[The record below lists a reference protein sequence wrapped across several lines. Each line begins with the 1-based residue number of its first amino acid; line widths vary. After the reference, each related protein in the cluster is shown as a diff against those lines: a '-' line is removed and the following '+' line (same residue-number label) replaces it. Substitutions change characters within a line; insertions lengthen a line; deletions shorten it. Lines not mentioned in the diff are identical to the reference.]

1 MKINRN
7 MSAVMTNR
15 NLLRTEKRLSTS
27 MERLSSGYKI
37 NRAGDNPAGLAI
49 SHKMKSQIDG
59 LDRAKHNTTDA
70 QSVLRIADGALNE
83 AASMLQRIREL
94 CVQAAN
100 DTNSLDERSAI
111 QDEIDKL
118 TQEIDRISTDT
129 EYNTKKLLDGS
140 SDVLVISTDVS
151 RVDISDTVLPGNY
164 SMEVTQQAKKA
175 EFTIAGQPAANGT
188 INING
193 ITMDVTADMDEPSF
207 YELLRETAEIAGCV
221 TERDGTGYKL
231 TAKEYGS
238 AQMIEIKA
246 NAKEQADLTALEN
259 AFGLATDDDGDTDDT
274 ITVKEITDED
284 GVTRHI
290 KNVKGKDIKVDLQ
303 ESENVTRVTARATKA
318 AVTISKPTV
327 AGTITVNGTA
337 IAVTATMSE
346 DDFFAAL
353 QNTGLT
359 VTNVGTG
366 YKLET
371 QAEGSGAEII
381 LNAEPADQADLTAI
395 RDALGF
401 SDADAAGNG
410 YSRTINGVEAQTET
424 TTEQQFSDTAT
435 VYYDGLHV
443 KITDLGGFSMEF
455 MINESVNTAAA
466 DAAATPPDPANPVD
480 PIMVGIK
487 VTDIG
492 AMTIQMGANQ
502 YQDMD
507 IRIPEVSARTLYLD
521 KVDVRVSGGPD
532 KALGIM
538 DDAINKL
545 NDVRAR
551 IGAFTNRLEYAER
564 SLEETHED
572 MTSAYS
578 TILDTDMAEAMVEY
592 TQQNVLEQASISVL
606 SQANDIPQ
614 QVLSLLQ

>member
-327 AGTITVNGTA
+327 AGTIMVNGTQ
-337 IAVTATMSE
+337 ITADATTMTE

-353 QNTGLT
+353 QNTGCV
-359 VTNVGTG
+359 VTRV
-366 YKLET
+366 
-371 QAEGSGAEII
+371 
-381 LNAEPADQADLTAI
+381 
-395 RDALGF
+395 
-401 SDADAAGNG
+401 GNG
-410 YSRTINGVEAQTET
+410 YQLESQGEGVSAEITIAANPADPADLAAMGNALGLIVDATGTGLEPKTVTGDDAQTET

-435 VYYDGLHV
+435 IYSDGLHV

-455 MINESVNTAAA
+455 TINESVNQNVGAPPVPP
-466 DAAATPPDPANPVD
+466 ATTSSAV
-480 PIMVGIK
+480 MVNMR

>member
-83 AASMLQRIREL
+83 TASMLQRIREL

-100 DTNSLDERSAI
+100 DTNSQDERSAI

-118 TQEIDRISTDT
+118 VQEVDRISSDT

-140 SDVLVISTDVS
+140 SDVLVISKDVS
-151 RVDISDTVLPGNY
+151 RVDISDSVLPGNY
-164 SMEVTQQAKKA
+164 SMEVTQQAEKA
-175 EFTIAGQPAANGT
+175 TYAIPSLAGSEGLMS
-188 INING
+188 ING
-193 ITMDVTADMDEPSF
+193 VEMEITAGMDPDAL
-207 YELLRETAEIAGCV
+207 YETLRDTAEKAGCIA
-221 TERDGTGYKL
+221 TQDGAGGYNL
-231 TAKEYGS
+231 ETKEYGHS
-238 AQMIEIKA
+238 AEIEIKVT
-246 NAKEQADLTALEN
+246 KRYMGFESSQEQEDFDRSMEVLAGTLGLTAV
-259 AFGLATDDDGDTDDT
+259 AW
-274 ITVKEITDED
+274 DED
-284 GVTRHI
+284 GNATSYSA
-290 KNVKGKDIKVDLQ
+290 KETGEDIQLELQ
-303 ESENVTRVTARATKA
+303 ETEDVTRVTARATKA
-318 AVTISKPTV
+318 AVTVTNPNV
-327 AGTITVNGTA
+327 DGTFTVNGA
-337 IAVTATMSE
+337 AVTVTASMT
-346 DDFFAAL
+346 DDEFFAAL
-353 QNTGLT
+353 QAAAGADNVTRTGNSYT
-359 VTNVGTG
+359 I
-366 YKLET
+366 ESA
-371 QAEGSGAEII
+371 AEGAAESVT
-381 LNAEPADQADLTAI
+381 LATNDQVIAA
-395 RDALGF
+395 ALGLAQV
-401 SDADAAGNG
+401 DPTDPTAGYASTVSG
-410 YSRTINGVEAQTET
+410 QDQQIET
-424 TTEQQFSDTAT
+424 TTQQQFRDTAT
-435 VYYDGLHV
+435 VYTDGLHV

-455 MINESVNTAAA
+455 MINESVNDSVGGTG
-466 DAAATPPDPANPVD
+466 TD
-480 PIMVGIK
+480 PIMVEMK

-521 KVDVRVSGGPD
+521 KVDVRISGGPD

-592 TQQNVLEQASISVL
+592 TQQNVLEQASISIL

>member
-83 AASMLQRIREL
+83 TASMLQRIREL

-100 DTNSLDERSAI
+100 DTNSQDERSAI

-118 TQEIDRISTDT
+118 VQEVDRISSDT

-140 SDVLVISTDVS
+140 SDVLVVSTDVS

-164 SMEVTQQAKKA
+164 SMEVTQQAEKA
-175 EFTIAGQPAANGT
+175 TYAIPSLAASEGVMS
-188 INING
+188 ING
-193 ITMDVTADMDEPSF
+193 FEVEITAGMDSDVLFGA
-207 YELLRETAEIAGCV
+207 LRDAAEKAGCIA
-221 TERDGTGYKL
+221 TQDGAGGYNL
-231 TAKEYGS
+231 ETKEYGHS
-238 AQMIEIKA
+238 AEIEIKVT
-246 NAKEQADLTALEN
+246 KRYMGFESSQEQEDFDRSMDAL
-259 AFGLATDDDGDTDDT
+259 ARTLGLREDAW
-274 ITVKEITDED
+274 DED
-284 GVTRHI
+284 GNVTSYSA
-290 KNVKGKDIKVDLQ
+290 KETGEDIQLELQ
-303 ESENVTRVTARATKA
+303 ETEDVTRVTARATKA
-318 AVTISKPTV
+318 AVTVTNPNV
-327 AGTITVNGTA
+327 DGTFTVNGNTVTV
-337 IAVTATMSE
+337 IAGMTD

-353 QNTGLT
+353 EAAAGAGNVTRSGSSFTIESASEGATESVTLATNDQAIATAFGLDP
-359 VTNVGTG
+359 
-366 YKLET
+366 
-371 QAEGSGAEII
+371 ID
-381 LNAEPADQADLTAI
+381 PADLTAGY
-395 RDALGF
+395 A
-401 SDADAAGNG
+401 STVNG
-410 YSRTINGVEAQTET
+410 QDTQTET

-435 VYYDGLHV
+435 VYTDGLHV

>member
-83 AASMLQRIREL
+83 TASMLQRIREL

-100 DTNSLDERSAI
+100 DTNSQDERSAI

-118 TQEIDRISTDT
+118 VQEVDRISSDT
-129 EYNTKKLLDGS
+129 EYNTKKLLDGA

-151 RVDISDTVLPGNY
+151 RVDISDSVLPSNY
-164 SMEVTQQAKKA
+164 SMEVTQQAEKA
-175 EFTIAGQPAANGT
+175 TYAIPSLAASEGVMS
-188 INING
+188 ING
-193 ITMDVTADMDEPSF
+193 FEVEITAGMDPDALF
-207 YELLRETAEIAGCV
+207 GALRDAAEKAGCIA
-221 TERDGTGYKL
+221 TQDGAGGYNL
-231 TAKEYGS
+231 ETKEYGHS
-238 AQMIEIKA
+238 AEIEIKVT
-246 NAKEQADLTALEN
+246 KRYMGFDSPQEQEAFDRSMEALAGTLGLTEVAW
-259 AFGLATDDDGDTDDT
+259 
-274 ITVKEITDED
+274 DED
-284 GVTRHI
+284 GNPI
-290 KNVKGKDIKVDLQ
+290 SYSAKEIGEDIEIELQ
-303 ESENVTRVTARATKA
+303 ESEDVTRVTARATKA
-318 AVTISKPTV
+318 AVTVTNPNV
-327 AGTITVNGTA
+327 DGTFTVNGA
-337 IAVTATMSE
+337 AVTVTAGMT
-346 DDFFAAL
+346 DDEFFAAL
-353 QNTGLT
+353 QVAAGADNVTRTGNSYTIESAAEGAAET
-359 VTNVGTG
+359 VTLATND
-366 YKLET
+366 
-371 QAEGSGAEII
+371 QAVAAALGLAQVD
-381 LNAEPADQADLTAI
+381 PADPTA
-395 RDALGF
+395 
-401 SDADAAGNG
+401 G
-410 YSRTINGVEAQTET
+410 YASTVSGQDQQTEI

-435 VYYDGLHV
+435 VYTDGLHV

-455 MINESVNTAAA
+455 MINESVNDSVGGTG
-466 DAAATPPDPANPVD
+466 TD

-521 KVDVRVSGGPD
+521 KVDVRISGGPD

>member
-303 ESENVTRVTARATKA
+303 ESEEVTRVTARATKA

-327 AGTITVNGTA
+327 AGTIMVNGTQ
-337 IAVTATMSE
+337 ITADATTMTE

-353 QNTGLT
+353 QNTGCV
-359 VTNVGTG
+359 VTRV
-366 YKLET
+366 
-371 QAEGSGAEII
+371 
-381 LNAEPADQADLTAI
+381 
-395 RDALGF
+395 
-401 SDADAAGNG
+401 GNG
-410 YSRTINGVEAQTET
+410 YQLESQGEGVSAEITIAANPADPADLAAMGNALGLIVDATGTGLEPKTVTGDDAQTET

-435 VYYDGLHV
+435 IYSDGLHV

-455 MINESVNTAAA
+455 TINESVNQNVGAPPVPP
-466 DAAATPPDPANPVD
+466 ATTSSAV
-480 PIMVGIK
+480 MVNMR